1 MEATEA
7 RPGPDGL
14 GLPSGP
20 GDAGSAPEGTD
31 LAALAARVEDA
42 ARDVR
47 QLDERGRAAAERQ
60 RKAIEAFHRA
70 ALVAIVRGLRDDDRG
85 AELLL
90 ELAAEPEVRAVLL
103 LHGILRPD
111 PAARAAQ
118 VLASV
123 RPYLESHGG
132 DVELVEVRD
141 GVAWVRLHGACSGC
155 SMSAV
160 TLKQG
165 VEEALTS
172 AIPEIVRVD
181 TVPADPQEAGAAPL
195 QITMVEKVR
204 RGWTEGPAVDAVP
217 DGAVTRIELG
227 GEAFA
232 VVRQGPRLS
241 AFRDVCAHAGQPI
254 HDGLLDLGTGTLT
267 CRAHGWRYDAFTGE
281 SLTSPGVR
289 LTQFPARIDAGRVWI
304 RTA

>member
-1 MEATEA
+1 MATTA
-7 RPGPDGL
+7 ATPGPDTL
-14 GLPSGP
+14 GLPTGP
-20 GDAGSAPEGTD
+20 GDAGAAPAGTD

-47 QLDERGRAAAERQ
+47 QLDERARAAAERQ
-60 RKAIEAFHRA
+60 RQAIEAFHRS
-70 ALVAIVRGLRDDDRG
+70 ALVTIVRRLRDDDRG
-85 AELLL
+85 AELLM
-90 ELAAEPEVRAVLL
+90 ELAGEPDVHAVLL

-111 PAARAAQ
+111 PTARAAQ

-132 DVELVEVRD
+132 DVELVKVEQ
-141 GVAWVRLHGACSGC
+141 GVAWVKLHGACSGC

-181 TVPADPQEAGAAPL
+181 TVPADPQDDAGAPL
-195 QITMVEKVR
+195 QITVMEKVR
-204 RGWTEGPAVDAVP
+204 RGWEQGPAVDDVP
-217 DGAVTRIELG
+217 DGAVTLVQAG

-232 VVRQGPRLS
+232 VVRDGPRLS
-241 AFRDVCAHAGQPI
+241 AFRDACAHAGQPI
-254 HDGLLDLGTGTLT
+254 HDGLLDVAGGTLT
-267 CRAHGWRYDAFTGE
+267 CRAHGWQYDAVTGE
-281 SLTSPGVR
+281 SMTMPGKR
-289 LTQFPARIDAGRVWI
+289 LTQFPARIDAGHVWI
-304 RTA
+304 RVG